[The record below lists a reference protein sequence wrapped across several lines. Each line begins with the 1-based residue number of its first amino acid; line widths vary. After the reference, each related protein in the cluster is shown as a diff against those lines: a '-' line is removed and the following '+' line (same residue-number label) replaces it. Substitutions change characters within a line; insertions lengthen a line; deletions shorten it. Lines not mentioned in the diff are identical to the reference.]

1 MDNMDARTFHGAISP
16 KDFAQALVAEFSQG
30 NMRAQAVGHGDQLV
44 VQIASVV
51 SPSSGGRTAISVHLQ
66 EIEDGVHVQVGEQEW
81 LGVAASLG
89 VTALSALRN
98 PLSLLGRL
106 DDLAQD
112 VSSMQLAAR
121 VWQTLERAARSL
133 GASLEISDRL
143 RRVACE
149 YCDTANL
156 VGAPNCVAC
165 GAPLGS
171 SQPVACPNCGFV
183 PERGAEFC
191 PQCGQDLG

>member
-1 MDNMDARTFHGAISP
+1 MDTRTFHGPIAP
-16 KDFAQALVAEFSQG
+16 PDLAEALVAEFSQG

-51 SPSSGGRTAISVHLQ
+51 APRSGGRTAISVHLQ
-66 EIEDGVHVQVGEQEW
+66 QIEDGVHVQIGEQEW

-89 VTALSALRN
+89 VTAISALRN

-112 VSSMQLAAR
+112 VSSMQLTAR

-183 PERGAEFC
+183 AERGAEFC
-191 PQCGQDLG
+191 PQCGQELG